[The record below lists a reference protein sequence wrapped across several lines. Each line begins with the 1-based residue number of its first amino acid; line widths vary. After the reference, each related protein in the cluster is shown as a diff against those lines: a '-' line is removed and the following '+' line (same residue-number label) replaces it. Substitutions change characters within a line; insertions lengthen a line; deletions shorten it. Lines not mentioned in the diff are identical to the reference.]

1 MALLVRKERR
11 MDKKKNKKKE
21 GAENQRRG
29 KNFEYRVV
37 YKAQGK
43 GLKAERVERSG
54 AGKRKGDVII
64 EERRHEN
71 KYRSSDA
78 GLKTLYKWFN
88 KATKQGCKGLIIKVK
103 EKKEGEEDKERP
115 CLVVLEIND
124 YLDLLGG
131 QSEKT
136 NEFGS

>member
-11 MDKKKNKKKE
+11 MDKKKNK

-54 AGKRKGDVII
+54 AGKRKGDIVI
-64 EERRHEN
+64 EDRRHEN

-103 EKKEGEEDKERP
+103 EKREGA
-115 CLVVLEIND
+115 
-124 YLDLLGG
+124 
-131 QSEKT
+131 
-136 NEFGS
+136 

>member
-1 MALLVRKERR
+1 
-11 MDKKKNKKKE
+11 MDKKQGKKNFD
-21 GAENQRRG
+21 RG
-29 KNFEYRVV
+29 RNFEYRIV
-37 YKAQGK
+37 YKARDA
-43 GLKAERVERSG
+43 GLEAERVERSG

-88 KATKQGCKGLIIKVK
+88 KAIKQGCQGLIIKVK

-115 CLVVLEIND
+115 CLVVLELND
-124 YLDLLGG
+124 YLNLLMVKN
-131 QSEKT
+131 EKT
-136 NEFGS
+136 NI

>member
-1 MALLVRKERR
+1 M
-11 MDKKKNKKKE
+11 NKGK
-21 GAENQRRG
+21 QSLDRG
-29 KNFEYRVV
+29 KNFEYRIV
-37 YKAQGK
+37 YKAQDK
-43 GLKAERVERSG
+43 GLSAERVERSG

-88 KATKQGCKGLIIKVK
+88 KAIKQGCQGLIIKVK

-115 CLVVLEIND
+115 CLVVLELND
-124 YLDLLGG
+124 YLNLLMVKN
-131 QSEKT
+131 EKT
-136 NEFGS
+136 NKFDS

>member
-1 MALLVRKERR
+1 MR
-11 MDKKKNKKKE
+11 NKKTKRKE

-29 KNFEYRVV
+29 KNFEYRIV

-43 GLKAERVERSG
+43 GLNAERVERSG
-54 AGKRKGDVII
+54 AGKRKGDIII
-64 EERRHEN
+64 EDRRHEN

-88 KATKQGCKGLIIKVK
+88 KAIKQGCKGLIIKVK

-131 QSEKT
+131 QNEKA
-136 NEFGS
+136 NEFDS

>member
-1 MALLVRKERR
+1 MR
-11 MDKKKNKKKE
+11 NKKTKRKE

-29 KNFEYRVV
+29 KNFEYRIV

-43 GLKAERVERSG
+43 GLSAERVEYSG
-54 AGKRKGDVII
+54 AGKRKGDIII

-88 KATKQGCKGLIIKVK
+88 KAIKQGCKGLIIKVK

-131 QSEKT
+131 RNEKA
-136 NEFGS
+136 NEFDS

>member
-1 MALLVRKERR
+1 MR
-11 MDKKKNKKKE
+11 NKKTKRKE

-29 KNFEYRVV
+29 KNFEYRIV

-43 GLKAERVERSG
+43 GLSAERVERSG
-54 AGKRKGDVII
+54 AGKRKGDIVI
-64 EERRHEN
+64 EDRRHEN

-88 KATKQGCKGLIIKVK
+88 KAIKQGCQGLIIKVK

-115 CLVVLEIND
+115 CLVVLELND
-124 YLDLLGG
+124 YLNLLMVKN
-131 QSEKT
+131 EKT
-136 NEFGS
+136 NI